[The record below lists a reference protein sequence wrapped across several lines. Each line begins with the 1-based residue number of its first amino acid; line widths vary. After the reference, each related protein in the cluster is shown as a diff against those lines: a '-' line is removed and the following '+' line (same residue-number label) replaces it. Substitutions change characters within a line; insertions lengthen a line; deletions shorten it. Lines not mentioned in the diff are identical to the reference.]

1 MKQKMLLL
9 EDVDGLGR
17 SGDLVTAKPGF
28 IRNFLLPKKKAL
40 IADRNVVKLQTR
52 LQEERAKQAA
62 VDRAAGEKLAVVL
75 EQVVIVTVVK
85 VDRDGRLYGSVSQ
98 QEIAK
103 LLQSEGY
110 AIERKQILL
119 PHAIKQLGRHTIPL
133 RLQEGVKAS
142 VTLEVNSEVAEFALP
157 TSNPTTTA

>member
-1 MKQKMLLL
+1 MKQKLLLL

-40 IADRNVVKLQTR
+40 LADRSLVKLQAK
-52 LQEERAKQAA
+52 LQEERLKRAA
-62 VDRAAGEKLAVVL
+62 VDRVASEELAGVLA
-75 EQVVIVTVVK
+75 QVVIVALVK
-85 VDRDGRLYGSVSQ
+85 VDRDGRLYGSVTQ

-103 LLQSEGY
+103 LLQDQGY
-110 AIERKQILL
+110 AIERRQILL
-119 PHAIKQLGRHTIPL
+119 PHAIKQVGRHTIPL

-142 VTLEVNSEVAEFALP
+142 VTLEVTPEVAEFALP
-157 TSNPTTTA
+157 TSTPAS